1 MSAPENAARARKLYD
16 AFNQHDFERC
26 LAQATEDIEVVLIPF
41 GQTFQGHAGFR
52 EFMDSFKT
60 AFPDLT
66 VTVTNQ
72 VATEDQVV
80 NECTWQGTHTGP
92 LMSPAGE
99 ISPTGKTVTGAQFCE
114 VWGLKGG
121 KVASLHNYQ
130 DVSSW
135 LRQPSLV
142 P

>member
-1 MSAPENAARARKLYD
+1 MLVPYGR
-16 AFNQHDFERC
+16 
-26 LAQATEDIEVVLIPF
+26 
-41 GQTFQGHAGFR
+41 TFRSHAGFR

-72 VATEDQVV
+72 VATDEQVV

-92 LMSPAGE
+92 LMSLAGE
-99 ISPTGKTVTGAQFCE
+99 IPPTGKTVTGAQFCE
-114 VWGLKGG
+114 VWRLKGG
-121 KVASLHNYQ
+121 KMASLHNYQ
-130 DVSSW
+130 DVSRW
-135 LRQPSLV
+135 LRQLGLV